1 MSSSA
6 IRKTGVDS
14 PVVWQYNIHMKI
26 TTKPSLGETM
36 TKVILA
42 IAFLIFL
49 VVIGPII
56 TIWALNILF
65 PSLAIPFTWETW
77 LAVVINT

>member
-1 MSSSA
+1 
-6 IRKTGVDS
+6 
-14 PVVWQYNIHMKI
+14 MKI

-36 TKVILA
+36 TKIILA

-77 LAVVINT
+77 LAVVIIGGVLKSRVTTSK

>member
-1 MSSSA
+1 
-6 IRKTGVDS
+6 
-14 PVVWQYNIHMKI
+14 
-26 TTKPSLGETM
+26 M

-77 LAVVINT
+77 LAVVIMGGVFKSRISVNK

>member
-1 MSSSA
+1 
-6 IRKTGVDS
+6 
-14 PVVWQYNIHMKI
+14 
-26 TTKPSLGETM
+26 M

-56 TIWALNILF
+56 TIWALNTLF
-65 PSLAIPFTWETW
+65 PTLAIPLTWETW
-77 LAVVINT
+77 LAVVVIGGVLKSHVSVSK